1 MAEARPVRSFLLSST
16 KPRGTK
22 GANAEK
28 GRPCWSARDDD
39 WPARAWPA
47 GLRASEPARPP
58 PALGQFTADRVRSVH
73 QKTVRASTSALWAR
87 YHGREVAG
95 QSCSQHKKSCIQRH
109 GLAR

>member
-1 MAEARPVRSFLLSST
+1 MAEARPVRSPST
-16 KPRGTK
+16 KPRDTK

-47 GLRASEPARPP
+47 GLRTSEPAARPP
-58 PALGQFTADRVRSVH
+58 PALGQFTADRVRIVH
-73 QKTVRASTSALWAR
+73 QKTVRASTSPLWAR

-95 QSCSQHKKSCIQRH
+95 QSCSQHKKSCIRH